1 MQSLTLSGHRL
12 DSEVIKFVHAQSG
25 VDCILQ
31 CMLQDKSCRSVN
43 FRKTCAVNNG
53 TENCQFLHEN
63 CQFLHENCH
72 ENCQFLRQFLASENP
87 ELLHEDERFDHL
99 TLLQP
104 NRVSMNGT

>member
-1 MQSLTLSGHRL
+1 MQSLTLSGHHL
-12 DSEVIKFVHAQSG
+12 ESEVIKFVHAQSG

-53 TENCQFLHEN
+53 SENCQLLHDV
-63 CQFLHENCH
+63 
-72 ENCQFLRQFLASENP
+72 ASENP

-104 NRVSMNGT
+104 NRVSMSGI